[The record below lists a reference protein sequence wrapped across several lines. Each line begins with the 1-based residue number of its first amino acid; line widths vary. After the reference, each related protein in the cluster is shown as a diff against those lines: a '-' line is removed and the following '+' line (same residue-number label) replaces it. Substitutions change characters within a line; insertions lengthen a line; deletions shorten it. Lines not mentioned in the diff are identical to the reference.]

1 MARSH
6 TQRSTNPLY
15 LFQTRSIRLAT
26 QPIHAERFK
35 AIHGTLAHTT
45 FDEPAVFVPDA
56 LDSPRYTAYSR
67 GTLQGHPWHARAH
80 DVVSCERPLRI
91 GCFHSAY
98 IVQCDKLVVFFEV
111 SAVGGRR

>member
-45 FDEPAVFVPDA
+45 
-56 LDSPRYTAYSR
+56 
-67 GTLQGHPWHARAH
+67 
-80 DVVSCERPLRI
+80 SCR
-91 GCFHSAY
+91 
-98 IVQCDKLVVFFEV
+98 V
-111 SAVGGRR
+111 SAR